1 MTRIQFQPEDPEAI
15 PLVSV
20 VVMAYQRTEYLK
32 ITITS
37 IIGQTMGDFELIV
50 ADDSNSPEIARMCS
64 AFKDP
69 RIRYIGN
76 EKRLGMLLN
85 AKTGMKLG
93 RGKYIANIHD
103 DDVLDARFLET
114 MIRPMEQ
121 DKNIGLVFCDHKI
134 MDADG
139 VEDISA
145 SEENTRM
152 WGREGLSE
160 GLIINRAEAF
170 FNGVIPVPSARVFR
184 AGSIDLDELYESVG
198 IVYDWWMSFLHCRSA
213 FECYYVPEKLM
224 SYRLH
229 SGSETAAENPSYGEA
244 MVFILSYFLIH
255 ESFPEMEDIIKK
267 RLIKTS
273 FNGAKFRLLSGEN
286 RKARTSLIKAF
297 RLTGSIRCIMAYLFT
312 WLPSWLTTK
321 VLKMLLLFRNNT
333 GRSEKLRFLD

>member
-1 MTRIQFQPEDPEAI
+1 MTRIQFQPEYSENN

-103 DDVLDARFLET
+103 DDVLDARFLESLV
-114 MIRPMEQ
+114 RPMER

-145 SEENTRM
+145 SEENTKT

-160 GLIINRAEAF
+160 GLITNRAEAF

-184 AGSIDLDELYESVG
+184 AESIDLDELYEGVG

-213 FECYYVPEKLM
+213 FECYYVPERLM

-229 SGSETAAENPSYGEA
+229 SGSETATKNPSYGEA

-255 ESFPEMEDIIKK
+255 KSFPEMDDVIKE
-267 RLIKTS
+267 RLIKAS

-297 RLTGSIRCIMAYLFT
+297 RLTGSIRCIMVYLFA
-312 WLPSWLTTK
+312 WLPSWLTTRVLK
-321 VLKMLLLFRNNT
+321 VLFVFRINP
-333 GRSEKLRFLD
+333 GRNERLRFID